1 MLPANQIGQSAA
13 LGHAALGHAALS
25 HAALSHAALS
35 HAMLGTL
42 NVLSGSGRVV
52 LGISGLVVGI
62 LVGLTGAGGSS
73 VLTPLLVLIFG
84 LPGIS
89 AVGTDL
95 VASLV
100 MKPVGGLVHMHH
112 RTVRMDIVRWL
123 ALGSVPGAVI
133 GVTLISLAGKSAN
146 SVLLPLLGAALLATA
161 TAMLLRPRLRA
172 RAERRA
178 TETASGEWA
187 RVDGET
193 DSITQGSGALRRL
206 PTLAVGLFGGI
217 LVGLTSVGSG
227 SLMVVGLTM
236 LYPDL
241 SMAELV
247 GTDLVQAVPMVGAAA
262 LGHLITGD
270 VHFGVAGVLLV
281 GAIPGTFL
289 GARLSARSDG
299 RLARGALVA
308 VLLAAGV
315 RLVLLV

>member
-1 MLPANQIGQSAA
+1 MLLA
-13 LGHAALGHAALS
+13 LSGPTHAALGTLLGLGASGSWVA
-25 HAALSHAALS
+25 
-35 HAMLGTL
+35 LGT
-42 NVLSGSGRVV
+42 
-52 LGISGLVVGI
+52 SGLVVGI

-84 LPGIS
+84 LPAIS

-123 ALGSVPGAVI
+123 ALGSVPGAVL
-133 GVTLISLAGKSAN
+133 GVILIDLAGSSAN
-146 SVLLPLLGAALLATA
+146 SILLPLMGAALLATG
-161 TAMLLRPRLRA
+161 TAMLARPRLRA
-172 RAERRA
+172 LAERRSA
-178 TETASGEWA
+178 MAFAGRGRALE
-187 RVDGET
+187 DGAAEE
-193 DSITQGSGALRRL
+193 IAPRSGALRRV
-206 PTLAVGLFGGI
+206 PTLGVGLFGGV

-236 LYPDL
+236 LYPGL
-241 SMAELV
+241 SMAELI

-262 LGHLITGD
+262 LGHLVTGD
-270 VHFGVAGVLLV
+270 VHFGVAGALLV

-289 GARLSARSDG
+289 GARLSARTDG

-308 VLLAAGV
+308 VLLATGV
-315 RLVLLV
+315 KLVGLI

>member
-1 MLPANQIGQSAA
+1 MSPALSAVDLGHGLTAASHLLTGSGSWLA
-13 LGHAALGHAALS
+13 LG
-25 HAALSHAALS
+25 
-35 HAMLGTL
+35 
-42 NVLSGSGRVV
+42 V
-52 LGISGLVVGI
+52 SGLVVGV

-73 VLTPLLVLIFG
+73 VLTPLLILIFG

-100 MKPVGGLVHMHH
+100 MKPVGGLVHLHH
-112 RTVRMDIVRWL
+112 RTVRMDIVAWI

-133 GVTLISLAGKSAN
+133 GVVLIKLAGKPADP
-146 SVLLPLLGAALLATA
+146 VLLPLLGAALLATA
-161 TAMLLRPRLRA
+161 LAMALRPRLRA
-172 RAERRA
+172 RAQRRA
-178 TETASGEWA
+178 QGEWA
-187 RVDGET
+187 RSGGATED
-193 DSITQGSGALRRL
+193 ITKRAVRPL

-236 LYPDL
+236 LYPEL
-241 SMAELV
+241 TMAELI

-270 VHFGVAGVLLV
+270 VHLGVAGALLI

-289 GARLSARSDG
+289 GAKLSSRSNG
-299 RLARGALVA
+299 RLARGALLA
-308 VLLAAGV
+308 VLVGTGV
-315 RLVLLV
+315 RLMWAL